1 MYITIIIKWILSEPR
16 CGVDNNVP
24 YVLYE
29 GSLLFIVPEVKGE

>member
-16 CGVDNNVP
+16 CGVDNVR